1 MSGFDKDSE
10 ELRKYKV
17 DLITKILEFD
27 PSDDYHE
34 FGHPGYHDAIDRVV
48 QLIYG
53 NIDDW
58 TSPPPFELNP
68 YLET

>member
-1 MSGFDKDSE
+1 MSGFEGDSS
-10 ELRKYKV
+10 ELAAYKTW
-17 DLITKILEFD
+17 LIQKILEFD

-34 FGHPGYHDAIDRVV
+34 KTPGYHDAMDRVV

-58 TSPPPFELNP
+58 TSPPPWQVNP
-68 YLET
+68 YLPGS